1 MSGIIYTPG
10 FGVGWVDTV
19 DMVSG
24 EGKVEVEAHLRQAEG
39 SRAKRA
45 VHARSVF
52 VSECILTEGLKCI
65 RFGVYSSLS
74 EHLPNIVFDL
84 I

>member
-45 VHARSVF
+45 IHAEVYSSRSVF
-52 VSECILTEGLKCI
+52 
-65 RFGVYSSLS
+65 
-74 EHLPNIVFDL
+74 
-84 I
+84 

>member
-45 VHARSVF
+45 AYM
-52 VSECILTEGLKCI
+52 KCI
-65 RFGVYSSLS
+65 RLGVY
-74 EHLPNIVFDL
+74 FDRRP
-84 I
+84 